1 MSPDPPVLLAV
12 VVNWNGGEQNL
23 ACLASLEDAGLPP
36 ERVIFVDNGST
47 DGSLERVKADY
58 AELRTIENKSNLGF
72 GAGANQGAKLALEA
86 GASAVFFVNNDV
98 TLPVGSVTRLVE
110 HLLSDAKIGV
120 LGPRVLYPAA
130 ENGVSRVW
138 CAGGSMTWRQNLS
151 TLRGHGALDG
161 PEYRAV
167 EDVDYIAGCAMIVRR
182 EVLETVGNFE
192 DAYFAYMEDVDLCLR
207 TSKAGWRVL
216 HAGDVACYHAPS
228 SATGGGYNPR
238 RKYMQGV
245 NSVHFLRTYGGTREW
260 LRFVLFDV
268 LTLPFLWIAGLFQG
282 RAKAAI
288 AKGVGIVH
296 GLLGRRVEAK
306 QLAPGAS
313 WLW

>member
-1 MSPDPPVLLAV
+1 MIFAV
-12 VVNWNGGEQNL
+12 VVNWDGGEQNL
-23 ACLASLEDAGLPP
+23 ACLASVEDAGIPA
-36 ERVIFVDNGST
+36 ERVVFVDNGSA
-47 DGSLERVKADY
+47 DGSLEKVQAQY
-58 AELRTIENKSNLGF
+58 PELRVHANDTNLGF

-98 TLPVGSVTRLVE
+98 TLPVGSVTRLTE
-110 HLLSDAKIGV
+110 HMLSDPKIGV
-120 LGPRVLYPAA
+120 LGPRVLYPADID
-130 ENGVSRVW
+130 GKSRVW

-151 TLRGHGALDG
+151 TLRGHGTLDG
-161 PEYRAV
+161 PRFQTV
-167 EDVDYIAGCAMIVRR
+167 EDIDYVAGCAMLVRR
-182 EVLETVGNFE
+182 EVLESVGYFE

-207 TSKAGWRVL
+207 ASMAGWRVL

-245 NSVHFLRTYGGTREW
+245 NSIHFLRTYGGAREW
-260 LRFVLFDV
+260 LRFVVFDV
-268 LTLPFLWIAGLFQG
+268 LTLPLLWLAGLFQG

-296 GLLGRRVEAK
+296 GLRGRRVQAE